1 MPSAEQGRRLY
12 TPFPAECKLR
22 VTFVE
27 DTATPEGH
35 VVHRLAGAFRQH
47 LAGQTLAA
55 SSPQGRFAEGAAL
68 LDGLRLERAEAW
80 GKQMA
85 LRFEG
90 GVWLRV
96 HLGLYGMWRFA
107 GPGLERYGRRNRG
120 PVPDEG
126 LPPPQGAVR
135 LRLRGPRHVA
145 DLSGPTACELLD
157 QPGLDAVVAGMGA
170 DPLRRDA
177 DPERAWRAIHASR
190 SPLAVLLMRQDVI
203 AGIGNIYRAELLFR
217 ARLPPL
223 LPGRELT
230 RAAWEALWADTVLL
244 LAEGVQ
250 AGRII
255 TTLPGDRERKTGV
268 ARPADASYVAHR
280 AGKPCRVCGAP
291 VRAAALAGRT
301 LYWCAVCQAG

>member
-1 MPSAEQGRRLY
+1 MLS
-12 TPFPAECKLR
+12 
-22 VTFVE
+22 
-27 DTATPEGH
+27 
-35 VVHRLAGAFRQH
+35 
-47 LAGQTLAA
+47 
-55 SSPQGRFAEGAAL
+55 
-68 LDGLRLERAEAW
+68 GLRLDGAEAW
-80 GKQMA
+80 GKQMG
-85 LRFEG
+85 LRFES

-107 GPGLERYGRRNRG
+107 GPGLLRYGRRSRG
-120 PVPDEG
+120 PVPETEG
-126 LPPPQGAVR
+126 LPPPRGAVR
-135 LRLRGPRHVA
+135 LRLEGLRHVA

-170 DPLRRDA
+170 DPLRPDA
-177 DPERAWRAIHASR
+177 DPERAWRIIHASR

-230 RAAWEALWADTVLL
+230 RDAWEALWADTALL
-244 LAEGVQ
+244 LADGVR

-255 TTLPGDRERKTGV
+255 TTLPADRTWKTGA
-268 ARPADASYVAHR
+268 ARSADASYVAHR

-291 VRAAALAGRT
+291 VQAAALAGRR
-301 LYWCAVCQAG
+301 LYWCGTCQAG